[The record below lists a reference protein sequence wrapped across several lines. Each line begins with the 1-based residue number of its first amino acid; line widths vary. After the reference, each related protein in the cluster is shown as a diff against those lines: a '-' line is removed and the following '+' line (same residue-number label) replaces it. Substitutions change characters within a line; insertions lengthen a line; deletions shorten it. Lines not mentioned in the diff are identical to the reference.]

1 MRWYI
6 SGELGQKMEDFM
18 DGDYPLDD
26 TEILHLA
33 KTDGMN
39 AFRELIAEQEAEI
52 QGILRD
58 ENRDLDEICD
68 LREYTGY
75 LVKSYQNVRLMENQI
90 EKSEKF
96 LKKNKKSKS
105 A

>member
-6 SGELGQKMEDFM
+6 SGELGQQMEDFM
-18 DGDYPLDD
+18 HGDYPLDD

-33 KTDGMN
+33 KTDGRK
-39 AFRELIAEQEAEI
+39 AFRELIAEQEAGI
-52 QGILRD
+52 QRILLD
-58 ENRDLDEICD
+58 KDRDLNEICD
-68 LREYTGY
+68 LHSYSGH
-75 LVKSYQNVRLMENQI
+75 LVKTYQNVRMMEIQI

-96 LKKNKKSKS
+96 LQKSKKK

>member
-6 SGELGQKMEDFM
+6 NGKLGQQMEDFM

-26 TEILHLA
+26 KEILHLA
-33 KTDGMN
+33 KTDGMK
-39 AFRELIAEQEAEI
+39 AFRELIAEQEAGIQEI
-52 QGILRD
+52 LQD
-58 ENRDLDEICD
+58 KNRELDEICD
-68 LREYTGY
+68 LHEYSGY
-75 LVKSYQNVRLMENQI
+75 LVKSYQYVRRMEIQI

-96 LKKNKKSKS
+96 LKKNKKK